1 MSRGITRRALV
12 AGAAVVGLGHR
23 AIAQTQPLKIGFLMP
38 LTGGAGRLGQMML
51 EGSQL
56 AVEEVNS
63 AGGVRGRKLELITE
77 DSQALARNGID
88 GFRKLVDV
96 DGASVIITGWTT
108 VSVAIAPLAT
118 QSKTYLISGSTASP
132 AVRSISPYFQSTWM
146 YDDESVRLI
155 LPYARN
161 TLKVDKLGVLT
172 VISDL
177 GSALSASIKQEWK
190 KLGGSSVIEESHQI
204 QEANFRP
211 MLLKMLAEKPDGI
224 YITTSVGR
232 QAAQLV
238 RQARDLGFEG
248 YFLSYGAFEDP
259 EIQALGSKA
268 DKCVYSS
275 PKYDSSSAD
284 APTKTFVEA
293 FSKKY
298 GRPPNVHQANH
309 YDLIKLIQ
317 AVSERVMNGG
327 AQLTGESFRSTFLA
341 NYPQYSGVGGLYRFN
356 FTDGSVLR
364 STVVKAVKDGVF
376 VKLSDLS

>member
-1 MSRGITRRALV
+1 MKRGITRRVFV
-12 AGAAVVGLGHR
+12 AGAAMVGVAHK
-23 AIAQTQPLKIGFLMP
+23 AIAQNQPLKIGFLMP

-56 AVEEVNS
+56 AIEEVNG
-63 AGGVRGRKLELITE
+63 AGGIKGRKVELITE

-88 GFRKLVDV
+88 GYRKLADV
-96 DGASVIITGWTT
+96 DGVPIIITGWTT

-118 QSKTYLISGSTASP
+118 QSKVYLLSGSTASP
-132 AVRSISPYFQSTWM
+132 AVRGLSPYFQSTWM

-161 TLKVDKLGVLT
+161 NLKVDKLGVLT

-177 GSALSASIKQEWK
+177 GAALSSSIKQEWQ
-190 KLGGSSVIEESHQI
+190 KLGGSAVIEENHQI

-211 MLLKMLAEKPDGI
+211 MLLKMLAEKPDAI
-224 YITTSVGR
+224 YITTSVGK

-238 RQARDLGFEG
+238 RQARDLGYEG

-259 EIQALGSKA
+259 EIQALGAKA
-268 DKCVYSS
+268 DKCFYSS
-275 PKYDSSSAD
+275 PKYDAASAD
-284 APTKTFVEA
+284 PTTKAFVDS
-293 FSKKY
+293 FSKKL

-309 YDLIKLIQ
+309 YDLIKIIQ
-317 AVSERVMNGG
+317 TVSERVMDQSGQLNGE
-327 AQLTGESFRSTFLA
+327 AFRAALVA

-356 FTDGSVLR
+356 FSDGSVLR
-364 STVVKAVKDGVF
+364 SSVVKTVKDGVF
-376 VKLSDLS
+376 VTLSDLN